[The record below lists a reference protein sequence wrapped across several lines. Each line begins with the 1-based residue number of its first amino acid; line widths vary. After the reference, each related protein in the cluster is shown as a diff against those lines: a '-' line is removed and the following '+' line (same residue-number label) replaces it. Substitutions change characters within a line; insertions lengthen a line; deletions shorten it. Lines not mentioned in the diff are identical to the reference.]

1 MAVAAVLLLGAGPA
15 LAVERMVVRVGGL
28 ELLLELS
35 QLEDWLRNPSG
46 RSELEPWFNL
56 LDPATRWDLATLLRR
71 PFPVRGD
78 QAAPL
83 LDSWAGRQLLQQ
95 LGQVLRPAQGEAAP
109 LLLDLFRRADGRQTP
124 TQLLRQS
131 PGTSLLLDLDALL
144 DLGAQLQRQLI
155 AQRGLVQQL
164 QALDLP
170 PLPPL
175 PPARQGVMRQD
186 ERLVVAHRSQPLPLA
201 LVWPAT
207 GPLRSRWVL
216 LSHGLGGSR
225 EQLLW
230 LAEGLAAR
238 GWPVVVTQH
247 PGSDDAAVRDLLAG
261 QRSLPGVETLPDR
274 LQDLQ
279 AVTRAVADRRLQF
292 GLRTTPPVVVLSGH
306 SLGGLADLLWAGA
319 RPSRDLATR
328 CQQALTAI
336 PVLNSSLLLQCQLAS
351 TELPALDPPLDL
363 SGIVTLNGFG
373 SLVWGSDGLGR
384 MNQPVLLVGG
394 SLDLITPPLAEQ
406 IGPFRQ
412 LKDPRSRL
420 VLVEG
425 ASHFSPV
432 RLERERPL
440 LQLGDDLVGKDPRQV
455 QELLLEVH
463 SLFLQGLEPG
473 ATAPVGVLRQGNV
486 RAWLLDRAGAAR
498 LRLRK

>member
-1 MAVAAVLLLGAGPA
+1 LVCPGPA
-15 LAVERMVVRVGGL
+15 AAVERLVVQVGGL
-28 ELLLELS
+28 ELPLELS
-35 QLEDWLRNPSG
+35 QLEDWLRNPAG

-56 LDPATRWDLATLLRR
+56 LDPATRRDLATLLSR

-95 LGQVLRPAQGEAAP
+95 LGRVLRPPQGEAAP

-131 PGTSLLLDLDALL
+131 PGTSLQLDLDALL
-144 DLGAQLQRQLI
+144 DLGEQLQRQLI
-155 AQRGLVQQL
+155 AQRRLVQQL

-175 PPARQGVMRQD
+175 PPSRQSVLRT
-186 ERLVVAHRSQPLPLA
+186 EVRLAVEHRPQPLPLS
-201 LVWPAT
+201 LVWPAG
-207 GPLRSRWVL
+207 GPLRGRWVL

-230 LAEGLAAR
+230 LAEGLASR
-238 GWPVVVTQH
+238 GWPVVVVQH

-261 QRSLPGVETLPDR
+261 QRSLPGVETLPER
-274 LQDLQ
+274 IQDLQ
-279 AVTRAVADRRLQF
+279 AVSRAMADRRLHF
-292 GLRTTPPVVVLSGH
+292 GDRMTPAAMVLSGH

-319 RPSRDLATR
+319 RPGRDLADR
-328 CQQALTAI
+328 CQRALTAI
-336 PVLNSSLLLQCQLAS
+336 PVLNSSLLLQCQLS
-351 TELPALDPPLDL
+351 GTELPVLDPPADL
-363 SGIVTLNGFG
+363 GGVVTLNGFG
-373 SLVWGSDGLGR
+373 SLVWGRNGLGR
-384 MNQPVLLVGG
+384 LDLPVLLVGG

-432 RLERERPL
+432 RLERETPL

-463 SLFLQGLEPG
+463 TLFLQGLEPG
-473 ATAPVGVLRQGNV
+473 SPPPVGVLRQGNV
-486 RAWLLDRAGAAR
+486 RAWILDRASADR
-498 LRLRK
+498 LRLRN

>member
-1 MAVAAVLLLGAGPA
+1 MLAAALLLWPGPA
-15 LAVERMVVRVGGL
+15 AAVERLVVQVGGL
-28 ELLLELS
+28 ALPLELS

-56 LDPATRWDLATLLRR
+56 LDPATRRDLATLLRR

-95 LGQVLRPAQGEAAP
+95 LGRVLRPPEGEAAP

-124 TQLLRQS
+124 TQLLRES
-131 PGTSLLLDLDALL
+131 PGSSLQLDLDALL
-144 DLGAQLQRQLI
+144 DLGEQLQRQLI
-155 AQRGLVQQL
+155 AQRRLVQQL

-170 PLPPL
+170 PLPP
-175 PPARQGVMRQD
+175 PPPSRQTLLRSD
-186 ERLVVAHRSQPLPLA
+186 ERLAVDHRLAPLPVS
-201 LVWPAT
+201 LVWPAG

-225 EQLLW
+225 AQLLW
-230 LAEGLAAR
+230 LAEGLASR
-238 GWPVVVTQH
+238 GWPVAVVQH

-261 QRSLPGVETLPDR
+261 QRSLPGVETLPER
-274 LQDLQ
+274 IQDLQ
-279 AVTRAVADRRLQF
+279 AVHRAMAEGRLRFGDRP
-292 GLRTTPPVVVLSGH
+292 TPAAMVLSGH

-319 RPSRDLATR
+319 RPGRDLADR
-328 CQQALTAI
+328 CQRALGAI
-336 PVLNSSLLLQCQLAS
+336 PVLNSSLLLQCQLSGAD
-351 TELPALDPPLDL
+351 LPALDPPADL
-363 SGIVTLNGFG
+363 SGVVTLNGFG
-373 SLVWGSDGLGR
+373 SLLWGRDGLGR
-384 MNQPVLLVGG
+384 LDQPALTVGG

-432 RLERERPL
+432 RLERETPL

-455 QELLLEVH
+455 QEVLLEVH

-473 ATAPVGVLRQGNV
+473 ASPAVGVLRQGRV
-486 RAWLLDRAGAAR
+486 KAWILDRAAADR
-498 LRLRK
+498 LRLRN